1 MADLSQLYQ
10 ARPDPLAYGNAMLDG
25 SGPFAMADA
34 QAEAAASGQSPDQ
47 AEVEKQVLDK
57 IKAKTDAIGNSN
69 KIKEMALKLTEE
81 MQKAQELEA
90 RMQEHPEV
98 VDLVTQML
106 NEENEQESVPVE
118 QPEGIQ

>member
-34 QAEAAASGQSPDQ
+34 QAQMAASGESPDQ
-47 AEVEKQVLDK
+47 AEMEKQVLDK
-57 IKAKTDAIGNSN
+57 LKAKTDTIGNSN
-69 KIKEMALKLTEE
+69 KIKEMALKLMEE

-106 NEENEQESVPVE
+106 NEENEQGIPEEMSPV
-118 QPEGIQ
+118 QQ

>member
-1 MADLSQLYQ
+1 
-10 ARPDPLAYGNAMLDG
+10 
-25 SGPFAMADA
+25 
-34 QAEAAASGQSPDQ
+34 
-47 AEVEKQVLDK
+47 
-57 IKAKTDAIGNSN
+57 
-69 KIKEMALKLTEE
+69 MALKLMEE